1 MIEKRR
7 LGFIGL
13 GMMGSGMVKNLLK
26 AGYSINVFDIDQAK
40 MNLLKGL
47 GASPVTSSKEAAE
60 KSDVIFSSLPDPSTV
75 RKVYLE
81 PGGVMEGTSP
91 GMTLI
96 DMSTVDP
103 ETSRSIYKIAVGKNV
118 KYLDA
123 PVSGN
128 PMMAEAGQL
137 IVIVGGDRDAFDECK
152 DLLNV
157 LGPTVHYAGSS
168 GAGNI
173 VKLINNMMGIG
184 NVLVAA
190 EAFVLGVKAGVDGQT
205 LFDIIRVSGGRSYH
219 LEKGFPRIL
228 ARNFEPVFTLDLAKK
243 DLGLAV
249 DMAKNL
255 TVPVPAAN
263 LIHQLYSISS
273 SFGIGKE
280 NFTTIIKLFE
290 SWAGVQVQGA
300 KG

>member
-1 MIEKRR
+1 MIEKRP

-13 GMMGSGMVKNLLK
+13 GMMGGGMVKNLLK
-26 AGYSINVFDIDQAK
+26 AGYSISVFDTDQAK
-40 MNLLKGL
+40 MNFFKCL
-47 GASPVTSSKEAAE
+47 GASPVTSPKEVAE
-60 KSDVIFSSLPDPSTV
+60 KSELIFSSLPDPPAV
-75 RKVYLE
+75 KKVYMG
-81 PGGVMEGTSP
+81 PGGVLEGASP
-91 GMTLI
+91 GMILI

-103 ETSRSIYKIAVGKNV
+103 DTSRSVYKVAAEKNV

-137 IVIVGGDRDAFDECK
+137 IVIVGGDRDAFDKCK
-152 DLLNV
+152 DV
-157 LGPTVHYAGSS
+157 LGVLGTSVHYAGSS
-168 GAGNI
+168 GAGNV

-184 NVLVAA
+184 NVLIAA

-205 LFDIIRVSGGRSYH
+205 LFDIIRVCGGRSYH
-219 LEKGFPRIL
+219 LEKGFPKVL
-228 ARNFEPVFTLDLAKK
+228 VRNFEPVFTLDLAKK

-255 TVPVPAAN
+255 MVPIPATN

-273 SFGIGKE
+273 TLGVGQK
-280 NFTTIIKLFE
+280 NFTSIIKLFE
-290 SWAGVQVQGA
+290 SWAEIQVEGT
-300 KG
+300 KK